1 MQLGHNE
8 FLSPLTASGKPIE
21 LRVSGP
27 LIFNEP
33 ALGLPRVPDLV
44 VRVGD
49 FGPLSRLRE
58 RVGVRAG
65 HTSNALKKGPH
76 PALRA
81 TFSREREKRCRTPE

>member
-1 MQLGHNE
+1 MCG
-8 FLSPLTASGKPIE
+8 PRRVTA
-21 LRVSGP
+21 
-27 LIFNEP
+27 
-33 ALGLPRVPDLV
+33 LV

-65 HTSNALKKGPH
+65 HTSNALKEGPH

-81 TFSREREKRCRTPE
+81 PFSRKREKGKLHPLKDSDD